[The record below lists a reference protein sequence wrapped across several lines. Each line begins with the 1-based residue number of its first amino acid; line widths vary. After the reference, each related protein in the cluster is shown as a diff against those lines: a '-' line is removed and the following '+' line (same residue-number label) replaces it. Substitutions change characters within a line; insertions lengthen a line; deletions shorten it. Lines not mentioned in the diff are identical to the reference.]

1 MAGRNL
7 ANQLTLTTKGSWVSV
22 STFFDRTPQKTD
34 IILYLF
40 YNGFQTSFQRVPHVS
55 QSTHRKPR

>member
-1 MAGRNL
+1 MNLMVMAEFEIE
-7 ANQLTLTTKGSWVSV
+7 SV
-22 STFFDRTPQKTD
+22 STNKKISLSNSAKTD
-34 IILYLF
+34 IICTF